1 MIKVLR
7 VDDRLLHG
15 QIAQSWT
22 SFYHIDKIFIINDEV
37 ENDEFSKVTLN
48 LAKPKNVELLFYEL
62 AACRDAL
69 LDALENDDRV
79 MVIVEN
85 FSDAWQ
91 LHEILP
97 TIHSINV
104 GGYRNKSD
112 KEAIVLNRFVI
123 LRKEDIEI
131 CQRLMNKGVKLEIRQ
146 IPAEKEQLIDL
157 SEVRHGTG

>member
-15 QIAQSWT
+15 QVAQSWT

-97 TIHSINV
+97 CLLYTSPSP
-104 GGYRNKSD
+104 RD
-112 KEAIVLNRFVI
+112 TR
-123 LRKEDIEI
+123 
-131 CQRLMNKGVKLEIRQ
+131 
-146 IPAEKEQLIDL
+146 
-157 SEVRHGTG
+157 

>member
-1 MIKVLR
+1 M
-7 VDDRLLHG
+7 
-15 QIAQSWT
+15 
-22 SFYHIDKIFIINDEV
+22 
-37 ENDEFSKVTLN
+37 LN
-48 LAKPKNVELLFYEL
+48 
-62 AACRDAL
+62 CCL